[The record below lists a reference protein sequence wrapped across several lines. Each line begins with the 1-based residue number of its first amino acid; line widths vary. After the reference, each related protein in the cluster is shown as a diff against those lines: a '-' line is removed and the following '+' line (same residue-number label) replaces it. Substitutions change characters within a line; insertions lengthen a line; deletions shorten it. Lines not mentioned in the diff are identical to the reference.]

1 MKVFQTPTFARKYK
15 KLSRRDL
22 TAINKALE
30 EIFKDPDIGPV
41 KKGDLKDIRVHK
53 FKNSNNQ
60 LLIAYWLPEARVIE
74 LIDFGT
80 HENFYRDL
88 KRKKT

>member
-15 KLSRRDL
+15 KLNRNNL
-22 TAINKALE
+22 IALNNAIR
-30 EIFKDPDIGPV
+30 EIIKDPSVGPI
-41 KKGDLKDIRVHK
+41 KRGDLREIRVHK
-53 FKNSNNQ
+53 YRDQKDQ
-60 LLIAYWLPEARVIE
+60 LLIAYWIPDSKTLE

-88 KRKKT
+88 KRK